1 MNPVA
6 LIVLAA
12 LLTPL
17 AGLFAAADAALNS
30 VSRAR
35 VDTLVREGRTGARA
49 LAAVLADR
57 PRHVNLLLL
66 LRLVAETAATVLLTV
81 ALARLIQPVWAGVLT
96 AAGIMVVVSYVF
108 IGVGPRTLGRQHP
121 YDLGVAMAAPVRA
134 LATLLGPLT
143 KLLILI
149 GNALTPGRG
158 FRQGPFSSEV
168 ELRELV
174 DMASTS
180 GVVDE
185 TERKMIHSVFE
196 LGDTLVREVMV
207 PRPDVVWVERD
218 TTVDKVLRLALRSGY
233 SRLPVLGENID
244 DVVGVAYL
252 KDLVRAQSDETRPDG
267 TTEPGRPGAELVDV
281 MRVAVYVP
289 DSKRIDELLKEMQ
302 RTRNHMA
309 IVVDEYGGTAGVVTI
324 EDILE
329 EIVGEITDEYDA
341 EEIPD
346 VARLDDGRLRV
357 AARLPVE
364 DLEQLFP
371 DDYADYEADE
381 GVGAALRAVLVD
393 ADVDTVGGLLA
404 HQLGRVPLP
413 GSEVEVAGLHLRAEG
428 GKDAR
433 GRVRITTVLV
443 TPPPD
448 ERAEVS
454 AAAAEDR
461 ADDGSDA
468 PEAIFA
474 RFDPH
479 PGEPHDPTNGRSPH
493 GATRDDTGVLAGSRE
508 ETDVRPG

>member
-1 MNPVA
+1 MNPIA

-12 LLTPL
+12 LLIPF
-17 AGLFAAADAALNS
+17 AGLFAAADAALAS

-35 VDTLVREGRTGARA
+35 VEALVRESRPGART
-49 LAAVLADR
+49 LAAVVADR

-81 ALARLIQPVWAGVLT
+81 ALAQLITPIWAGVLT
-96 AAGIMVVVSYVF
+96 AATIMVLVSYVF

-121 YDLGVAMAAPVRA
+121 YELGIAIAAPVRA

-149 GNALTPGRG
+149 GNALTPGKG

-185 TERKMIHSVFE
+185 TERMMIHSVFE

-218 TTVDKVLRLALRSGY
+218 TPVEKVLRLALRSGY

-244 DVVGVAYL
+244 DIIGVAYL
-252 KDLVRAQSDETRPDG
+252 KDLVRAQNEQMQSDQTRGPESDVAL
-267 TTEPGRPGAELVDV
+267 TAV
-281 MRVAVYVP
+281 MRPAVFVP
-289 DSKRIDELLKEMQ
+289 DTKRIDELLKEMQ
-302 RTRNHMA
+302 RSRNHMA

-329 EIVGEITDEYDA
+329 EIVGEITDEYD
-341 EEIPD
+341 PD
-346 VARLDDGRLRV
+346 AVPEVARLDDGRLRV

-364 DLEQLFP
+364 DLENLFSDRS
-371 DDYADYEADE
+371 DDYDE
-381 GVGAALRAVLVD
+381 FEGPAATLRAVLAD
-393 ADVDTVGGLLA
+393 ADVDTVGGLVA
-404 HQLGRVPLP
+404 QQLGRVPLP
-413 GSEVEVAGLHLRAEG
+413 GSEVEVAGLHLLAEG

-443 TPPPD
+443 TPRDTDSARAPEASDTETDVEAVDPD
-448 ERAEVS
+448 V
-454 AAAAEDR
+454 AASGH
-461 ADDGSDA
+461 DDGSQGSLPSGA
-468 PEAIFA
+468 H
-474 RFDPH
+474 RNGG
-479 PGEPHDPTNGRSPH
+479 GEPA
-493 GATRDDTGVLAGSRE
+493 GAHRGPRE
-508 ETDVRPG
+508 ETDVRPR

>member
-1 MNPVA
+1 MNPAA
-6 LIVLAA
+6 LIVIAA
-12 LLTPL
+12 LLVPL

-35 VDTLVREGRTGARA
+35 VETLVREGRAGARA

-81 ALARLIQPVWAGVLT
+81 ALARLITPVSAGILS
-96 AAGIMVVVSYVF
+96 AGAIMVVVSYVF

-121 YDLGVAMAAPVRA
+121 YELSVAIAAPVRA

-149 GNALTPGRG
+149 GNAVTPGKG

-185 TERKMIHSVFE
+185 DERKMIHSVFE

-218 TTVDKVLRLALRSGY
+218 TAVDKVLRLALRSGY

-244 DVVGVAYL
+244 DVIGVAYL
-252 KDLVRAQSDETRPDG
+252 KDLVRAQAEQPDAVL
-267 TTEPGRPGAELVDV
+267 TAV
-281 MRVAVYVP
+281 MRPAVFVP

-329 EIVGEITDEYDA
+329 EIVGEITDEYDS
-341 EEIPD
+341 EELPD

-364 DLEQLFP
+364 DLQELDGLFP
-371 DDYADYEADE
+371 EGGEFDE
-381 GVGAALRAVLVD
+381 SPAAQLWAVLEE

-404 HQLGRVPLP
+404 QQLGRVPLP
-413 GSEVEVAGLHLRAEG
+413 GAEVDVAGLHLLAEG

-433 GRVRITTVLV
+433 GRVRITTVLI
-443 TPPPD
+443 TPVHGD
-448 ERAEVS
+448 ADGD
-454 AAAAEDR
+454 AEDG
-461 ADDGSDA
+461 ANATSGASDA
-468 PEAIFA
+468 PNAA
-474 RFDPH
+474 LAPSDDH
-479 PGEPHDPTNGRSPH
+479 ANGHLATS
-493 GATRDDTGVLAGSRE
+493 TRDDAAGAYAGRRE
-508 ETDVRPG
+508 EDDVRRG

>member
-6 LIVLAA
+6 LIVVAA

-35 VDTLVREGRTGARA
+35 VEALVREGRPGAKA
-49 LAAVLADR
+49 LAAVVADR

-81 ALARLIQPVWAGVLT
+81 ALAQLITPVWAGVLT
-96 AAGIMVVVSYVF
+96 AGAIMVLVSYVF

-121 YDLGVAMAAPVRA
+121 YELGVAIAAPVRA

-143 KLLILI
+143 RLLILL
-149 GNALTPGRG
+149 GNALTPGKG

-218 TTVDKVLRLALRSGY
+218 VAVDKVLRLALRSGY

-244 DVVGVAYL
+244 DVIGVAYL
-252 KDLVRAQSDETRPDG
+252 KDLVRAQ
-267 TTEPGRPGAELVDV
+267 AEQKDAVLTAV
-281 MRVAVYVP
+281 MRPAVFVP

-329 EIVGEITDEYDA
+329 EIVGEITDEYDVERPPVEHLA
-341 EEIPD
+341 
-346 VARLDDGRLRV
+346 DGAVRV
-357 AARLPVE
+357 TARLPIE
-364 DLEQLFP
+364 DLGEIFGVELP
-371 DDYADYEADE
+371 ADE
-381 GVGAALRAVLVD
+381 VE
-393 ADVDTVGGLLA
+393 TVGGLLA
-404 HQLGRVPLP
+404 QTLGRVPIP
-413 GSEVEVAGLHLRAEG
+413 GADVDVGGLHLVAEG
-428 GKDAR
+428 TT
-433 GRVRITTVLV
+433 GRRNRIDSVLV
-443 TPPPD
+443 RRVAPPERPAEPD
-448 ERAEVS
+448 SETETEERLT
-454 AAAAEDR
+454 
-461 ADDGSDA
+461 ADA
-468 PEAIFA
+468 
-474 RFDPH
+474 
-479 PGEPHDPTNGRSPH
+479 
-493 GATRDDTGVLAGSRE
+493 
-508 ETDVRPG
+508 